1 MNLNTSRYLRSFA
14 IAAFPLLLIAGAAF
28 ASSSHPTVVA
38 DPTAGHTA
46 KPTDAAGA
54 TKSPVVEHVP
64 DASGAPEAN
73 ESSEPTKAPEASE
86 SSEPTKAPEASE
98 KAEANE
104 AAETGDRDAGKD
116 MDMDDGPAAS
126 ASATIGH
133 DDGDFDKAP
142 GTGGQPGG
150 PNGSD
155 KDAGFPG
162 KLGAF
167 PGGFG
172 GHR

>member
-38 DPTAGHTA
+38 DPTAGNSA

-54 TKSPVVEHVP
+54 TKSPIVEHVP

-86 SSEPTKAPEASE
+86 KPEPTKAPEASE
-98 KAEANE
+98 KPEPTKAPEM
-104 AAETGDRDAGKD
+104 G
-116 MDMDDGPAAS
+116 DMDDGPAAS
-126 ASATIGH
+126 ASAPIGH

-142 GTGGQPGG
+142 GTGGLPGG

>member
-1 MNLNTSRYLRSFA
+1 MNLNASRYLRSFA

-28 ASSSHPTVVA
+28 ASSNHTTVVA

-54 TKSPVVEHVP
+54 TKSLVEHVP

-73 ESSEPTKAPEASE
+73 ESSEPTKAPEANE
-86 SSEPTKAPEASE
+86 PSEPTKAPEASE
-98 KAEANE
+98 KPEATE
-104 AAETGDRDAGKD
+104 AAEMGDI
-116 MDMDDGPAAS
+116 DDGPAAS

-133 DDGDFDKAP
+133 DDDDFDKAP
-142 GTGGQPGG
+142 GAGGQPGG
-150 PNGSD
+150 PSGSD
-155 KDAGFPG
+155 KDAGFSG
-162 KLGAF
+162 KLGTF